1 MNQNNLGMMKR
12 ILHLAGSHRMVALC
26 WSPIENGFAQGTASF
41 FAPIGISGGGKILSV
56 TTNPQ
61 NPAEYLPVCD
71 MMGVYKTVNEGLS
84 WQHISTDS
92 FAAGHRT
99 QMHYAGTGQNQR
111 IYGIGRFVW
120 GSNRTRPAVSADGG
134 VIWELLAQPTDPSSS
149 DSYLFATL
157 ENGEAL
163 GAIME

>member
-1 MNQNNLGMMKR
+1 MDQNNLGTMKR
-12 ILHLAGSHRMVALC
+12 ILLLAGLLMVALGS
-26 WSPIENGFAQGTASF
+26 SPVDKGFAQGTASF
-41 FAPIGISGGGKILSV
+41 FAPTGISGGGKILSV

-61 NPAEYLPVCD
+61 NPAEYLAVCD

-84 WQHISTDS
+84 WQLIPTDS

-111 IYGIGRFVW
+111 IYGIRRFVW
-120 GSNRTRPAVSADGG
+120 GSNRTRPAVSADSG
-134 VIWELLAQPTDPSSS
+134 VTWALLAQPTDPSSS

-157 ENGEAL
+157 VSGEAL